1 MTRTFILFA
10 TALVAASAAPADAL
24 TPAEKCQQGVAAAG
38 RKYFDQ
44 RVRAFG
50 RCEDREAAGSGGP
63 CAATDPDVAP
73 GLAKA
78 RAALEKQI
86 NGRCPAP
93 TLSQIDLGAPCEG
106 LVTAT
111 AVADCIADDSHGPAV
126 DRLITTLYD
135 AVGSVPD
142 SATRLCQKTIGKVAR
157 KDAGVRLKAREKC
170 AKKLMSGSVDLCLDA
185 GALKTIEKARAKMV
199 AAVEKRCQLMFAPE
213 PSPDLD
219 FGFPCD
225 AFELVTFDRVPS
237 TNNNAMPVATRL
249 ARCLAA
255 ATAVEADTAAATT
268 IPLPDAAP
276 FSYGVTAG
284 DATDTS
290 VVVWT
295 RLDAP
300 GAVTVEISRFEV
312 FNLLALPPIPIAT
325 TGDNIAKAD
334 VTGLLPDTQYYY
346 RFKQGPIVSRVGRV
360 RTAPT
365 PTTAKAFSFG
375 WSGDSNAFF
384 KPYSVLEGMTNDDP
398 DLFLYV
404 GDTIYSD
411 DPRSGTGVAT
421 TLADYWGKYKE
432 NRDDRALRD
441 LMSQVGTVAMWDDH
455 EVDNDFYGS
464 PFGAFGPQIVVGNQ
478 AFRNYMPI
486 RENTGD
492 PMQLYRSIRWGQVAE
507 FFLIDDRQY
516 RSSQA
521 YVTEPACLDGM
532 GSPTVLPNPTCVAE
546 INDPSRVYLGTAQT
560 AWLKNALL
568 TSTATWKFVMNGPL
582 LSALQFLPYDRWEG
596 YGAARTDILE
606 FINANAIPNVVFLS
620 TDIHAAIVNDGV
632 ANPGPSGGS
641 VREIVAGAIGMDPI
655 FRELPPS
662 ILAFVGNLPSLFP
675 SVSFFDIDRRNY
687 VLADVS
693 SSQAVFTY
701 RDNAG
706 TILKTVVVPAN

>member
-1 MTRTFILFA
+1 MTRTLILLG
-10 TALVAASAAPADAL
+10 TALVVATAAPADAL
-24 TPAEKCQQGVAAAG
+24 TAAEKCQQGVAVAG

-44 RVRAFG
+44 RVKAFS

-86 NGRCPAP
+86 TGRCPSP
-93 TLSQIDLGAPCEG
+93 TLTQIDLGPPCEG
-106 LVTAT
+106 LATPT

-142 SATRLCQKTIGKVAR
+142 SATRLCQKTVGKVAR
-157 KDAGVRLKAREKC
+157 KDAGARQKAREKC
-170 AKKLMSGSVDLCLDA
+170 AKKLTSGSVDLCLDN
-185 GALKTIEKARAKMV
+185 GALKTIDKQRAKMI

-213 PSPDLD
+213 PNADLD

-225 AFELVTFDRVPS
+225 AFELVTFDRVPA
-237 TNNNAMPVATRL
+237 TTDNAIPVATRL

-255 ATAVEADTAAATT
+255 ATAVEADTAAAVT
-268 IPLPDAAP
+268 IPIPDAAP

-290 VVVWT
+290 IVVWT

-300 GAVTVEISRFEV
+300 GAVTLEISRFEI
-312 FNLLALPPIPIAT
+312 FNLLALPPIPIVT
-325 TGDNIAKAD
+325 VGDNIAKAD
-334 VTGLLPDTQYYY
+334 VTGLLADTQYYY
-346 RFKQGPIVSRVGRV
+346 RFKQGPAISRVGRV
-360 RTAPT
+360 RTAPNPISPRSFT
-365 PTTAKAFSFG
+365 FG

-411 DPRSGTGVAT
+411 DPRSGTGVAST
-421 TLADYWGKYKE
+421 IADYWGKYKE

-441 LMSQVGTVAMWDDH
+441 LMSQVGTVTMWDDH

-464 PFGAFGPQIVVGNQ
+464 PFGAFGPQIVAGNQ
-478 AFRNYMPI
+478 AFRDYMPI

-492 PMQLYRSIRWGQVAE
+492 PMQLYRSIRWGGLAE
-507 FFLIDDRQY
+507 FFLIDARQY

-532 GSPTVLPNPTCVAE
+532 GNQSVLPNATCTAE
-546 INDPSRVYLGTAQT
+546 INNPSRVYLGTAQT

-582 LSALQFLPYDRWEG
+582 LSQLQFLPYDRWEG

-606 FINANAIPNVVFLS
+606 FIEFNAIPNVIFLS

-662 ILAFVGNLPSLFP
+662 ILAFVGSLPSLF
-675 SVSFFDIDRRNY
+675 STVSFFDIDRRNY
-687 VLADVS
+687 VLADVTP
-693 SSQAVFTY
+693 SQAVFTY

-706 TILKTVVVPAN
+706 TILKTVTIPSE